1 MKRINIRELSDLE
14 IQKQIDDSRKQ
25 LRELRFQ
32 FAVARSVENPSAFR
46 VLKKKIAQLLTI
58 QHEKKLGLQK
68 S

>member
-1 MKRINIRELSDLE
+1 MKKVNLRELNDSD
-14 IQKQIDDSRKQ
+14 IQKQIDESRKQ

-46 VLKKKIAQLLTI
+46 VLKKKIAQLLTV
-58 QHEKKLGLQK
+58 QHERKKGLKK